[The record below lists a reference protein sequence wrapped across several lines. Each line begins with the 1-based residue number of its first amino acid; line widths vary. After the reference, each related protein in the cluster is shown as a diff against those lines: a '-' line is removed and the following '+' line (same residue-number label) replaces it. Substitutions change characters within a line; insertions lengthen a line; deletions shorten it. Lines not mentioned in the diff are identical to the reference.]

1 VGSVV
6 RVGGSIWDMIV
17 GVEVGMLWYGCWCI
31 CCCCGSMYGGSKW
44 QQGILCEIRGWLVL

>member
-1 VGSVV
+1 MGSVV